1 MKYNQF
7 KMNPQNLLLNEMF
20 DIKAK
25 QTPLIL
31 TARFGYTEIASLLV
45 EYGAKV
51 NAVDM
56 DSWTPLLN
64 ASKEGNAE
72 LVDIFIN
79 NKAFIESR
87 DSGGFTPLM
96 WACYKNR
103 LKCARLLIE
112 NGANVNAQCKVH
124 KYINRLF
131 NFFLIF

>member
-1 MKYNQF
+1 
-7 KMNPQNLLLNEMF
+7 MF
-20 DIKAK
+20 YVFKAK

-51 NAVDM
+51 NATDM

-96 WACYKNR
+96 WACYKNK
-103 LKCARLLIE
+103 LKCAKLLIE
-112 NGANVNAQCKVH
+112 NGANVNAQCKVINLSIGFLKFF
-124 KYINRLF
+124 KYFKSRF
-131 NFFLIF
+131 